1 MEGIMKH
8 KKVLLWFSILA
19 VGFVI
24 GLFAQ
29 NLTIIHTE
37 AAAKKMRFPS
47 GTTLQMDSGSVGTFS
62 GTTTIGTLALTTG
75 NITTLNATTGNIP
88 TLNVGASGSVGT
100 FKLYPATA
108 SKGYLALTCTN
119 QTGDTAVTID
129 ADAMGQATVFNLG
142 DPGAAAVYL
151 AASTLQLTLAE
162 MDTLDGITST
172 TAELNILDGV
182 VKTAA
187 EVNEVYVNVNIPDI
201 SSAQSVWVV
210 SPIAGNITKIYT
222 VIYGAITVG
231 DATVTAEIGGTLVT
245 DSSITIANAGSAAGV
260 VDSSTPSA
268 ANSITAGGA
277 IEIITDGGS
286 TDAQIVTVTIVI
298 TAT

>member
-1 MEGIMKH
+1 MEVTMKR
-8 KKVLLWFSILA
+8 KKVLIVSFILVA
-19 VGFVI
+19 SFLI
-24 GLFAQ
+24 AQ
-29 NLTIIHTE
+29 NTIIRI
-37 AAAKKMRFPS
+37 AQGAKVMTFPS
-47 GTTLQMDSGSVGTFS
+47 GTTCTFDSGSTLTMS
-62 GTTTIGTLALTTG
+62 GTTTVGTLG
-75 NITTLNATTGNIP
+75 VTTLNATTGNIP
-88 TLNVGASGSVGT
+88 TLNVGASGTVGT
-100 FKLYPATA
+100 AKVYPATA
-108 SKGYLALTCTN
+108 AKGYLALSCTN

-129 ADAMGQATVFNLG
+129 ADAMGQATVFNLT
-142 DPGAAAVYL
+142 DPGAAACYFATST
-151 AASTLQLTLAE
+151 AALTLAE
-162 MDTLDGITST
+162 VDILDGATVT

-182 VKTAA
+182 VKTTA

-268 ANSITAGGA
+268 NYAITAGGA

-286 TDAQIVTVTIVI
+286 TDAQIVTVTLVI